1 MIEQYSR
8 QAFLMLDEGA
18 SPQQIDAAIESFG
31 FAMGP
36 FRMSDLAGNDI
47 GWHIRKRRYAEQPD
61 MYYSKIGDRLC
72 DLGRF
77 GQKTGA
83 GWYDYRPGDRNAYPS
98 PVVEELVAKYRKEI
112 GLAPR
117 SIGAKEIV
125 DRLMLS
131 LVNEGAQILAEG
143 IAQRSSDIDMV
154 YLTGYGFPLWRG
166 GPMFWADQAGLYDV
180 MQRMRRLG
188 RNPHGDPGFW
198 KPAPLLEQLALA
210 GGRFSGWK
218 GDKS

>member
-1 MIEQYSR
+1 
-8 QAFLMLDEGA
+8 
-18 SPQQIDAAIESFG
+18 
-31 FAMGP
+31 
-36 FRMSDLAGNDI
+36 MSDLAGNDI
-47 GWHIRKRRYAEQPD
+47 GMHIRQRRYAEQPQ
-61 MYYSKIGDRLC
+61 MFYSKIGDRLC
-72 DLGRF
+72 ELGRY

-83 GWYDYRPGDRNAYPS
+83 GWYDYRPGDRNAHPS
-98 PVVEELVAKYRKEI
+98 APVDDMIAKHRKEI

-117 SIGAKEIV
+117 AIPNAEII
-125 DRLMLS
+125 DRLVLS

-154 YLTGYGFPLWRG
+154 YLTGYGFPVWRG
-166 GPMFWADQAGLYDV
+166 GPMFWADQCGLYDV

-198 KPAPLLEQLALA
+198 TPAPLLEKLAMS
-210 GGRFSGWK
+210 GGRFSTWK